1 MAMGLFNK
9 STSNNNGGDHGDSLV
24 HHVSDS
30 ELDDLISKDLPVL
43 VDFWAPWCAPCR
55 MIAPAL
61 ENMAKDYDGKAIIAK
76 VNVDD
81 HQVWASKLGVRGIP
95 TLAIFQGGEPV
106 NQLVGL
112 RPEDE
117 LRSELEKYFVTETN

>member
-9 STSNNNGGDHGDSLV
+9 STSNNNGGDHEDSLV
-24 HHVSDS
+24 RHVSDS
-30 ELDDLISKDLPVL
+30 ELNDIISNDLPVL

-81 HQVWASKLGVRGIP
+81 HQEWASKLGVRGIP
-95 TLAIFQGGEPV
+95 TLAIFKGGEAV

-112 RPEDE
+112 RPEEE
-117 LRSELEKYFVTETN
+117 LRSELEKYFVQEAQ